1 MICGLFLKGR
11 HIGMKVSIID
21 NSLCD
26 SSFVSDVKP
35 EAIKAYTDAL
45 HEFGVSY
52 I

>member
-1 MICGLFLKGR
+1 MKMICGLFLKGR

-45 HEFGVSY
+45 HEFG
-52 I
+52 